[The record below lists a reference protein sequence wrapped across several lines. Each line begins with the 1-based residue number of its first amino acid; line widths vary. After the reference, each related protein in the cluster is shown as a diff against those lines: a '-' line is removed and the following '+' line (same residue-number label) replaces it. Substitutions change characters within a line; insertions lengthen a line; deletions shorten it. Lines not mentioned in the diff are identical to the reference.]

1 MAWLGFWGCLA
12 LAFVIWKTL
21 KFKKK
26 LCSLSRKNVPWN
38 FNQFLTKSIGVYVK
52 STAEKFRLFTDTLLK
67 DNCNYFLPWKKND
80 CANFE
85 PINRKNPWKTK
96 GHKYKQAQ
104 IFCCIIHYS
113 RSFQVFFPGENGFL
127 MQWGKFDGNKKE
139 RPTENDRDERCS
151 FNCNQRIRRK
161 FSQVFAS
168 NGGLQ
173 KLLISQIIMDR

>member
-67 DNCNYFLPWKKND
+67 DNCNYFLLWKNND

-85 PINRKNPWKTK
+85 PINRKTLEKPKATSTNRLKFFAALYITP
-96 GHKYKQAQ
+96 GHSKS
-104 IFCCIIHYS
+104 FS
-113 RSFQVFFPGENGFL
+113 RGKMDSSCNGENSMEIKKRDRQKMTGMRDAHLIAIRESDENFL
-127 MQWGKFDGNKKE
+127 
-139 RPTENDRDERCS
+139 
-151 FNCNQRIRRK
+151 K
-161 FSQVFAS
+161 FSPPTAAS
-168 NGGLQ
+168 KNC
-173 KLLISQIIMDR
+173 S